1 MPDIKVR
8 IGQSDAIKVTSTGLQ
23 RSDIAFSVSG
33 GTANVTQLDV
43 SGQSNLDSLNATGIA
58 TFKSG
63 ALGISGI
70 IIDGTNDQLNVG
82 SGVSITSNS
91 VKIDGLTNSGSLI
104 VSGITTLNSSGGITT
119 TGGNLFVGNDNIIR
133 RNLSV
138 AGVSTYVGLATFQN
152 DLFVD
157 GTLTAG
163 LLDGGSF

>member
-8 IGQSDAIKVTSTGLQ
+8 VGQSDAIKVTSTGLQ
-23 RSDIAFSVSG
+23 RSDIAFSVNG

-43 SGQSNLDSLNATGIA
+43 SNQSNLNTLNATGIA
-58 TFKSG
+58 TFKSQTVP
-63 ALGISGI
+63 GISGI
-70 IIDGTNDQLNVG
+70 IIDGTTDQLTVG

-91 VKIDGLTNSGSLI
+91 LTVAGSANF
-104 VSGITTLNSSGGITT
+104 NSSI
-119 TGGNLFVGNDNIIR
+119 
-133 RNLSV
+133 V

>member
-1 MPDIKVR
+1 MADIKVR
-8 IGQSDAIKVTSTGLQ
+8 VGQTNAVKVTSTGLQ
-23 RSDIAFSVSG
+23 RGDIAFSVSG
-33 GTANVTQLDV
+33 GTASVTQLDV
-43 SGQSNLDSLNATGIA
+43 SGQSNLDTLNATGIA
-58 TFKSG
+58 TFKSDTIPG
-63 ALGISGI
+63 VSGI

-91 VKIDGLTNSGSLI
+91 LVVNGAVNF
-104 VSGITTLNSSGGITT
+104 NSS
-119 TGGNLFVGNDNIIR
+119 L
-133 RNLSV
+133 V